1 VLLVE
6 DEAGLRDMLCRTLQR
21 AGFTVFVAANGR
33 AALTMLRA
41 RPVDIVIT
49 DILMPEMDGFEL
61 IRLVSA
67 QWPDVPIVAMSGIHD
82 DVKFSRLAR
91 KCGAR
96 EALSKPIDRSQL
108 IQLVRSVTQ
117 SAVGD

>member
-1 VLLVE
+1 LVE
-6 DEAGLRDMLCRTLQR
+6 DDAGVRDMLCRTLQR

-33 AALTMLRA
+33 AALAMLRA
-41 RPVDIVIT
+41 SPVDLVIT

-67 QWPDVPIVAMSGIHD
+67 QWPDVPIVAMSGILD

-91 KCGAR
+91 KFGAR
-96 EALSKPIDRSQL
+96 EALSKPVDRAHL
-108 IQLVRSVTQ
+108 VKLVRAVTQ
-117 SAVGD
+117 SAVRE